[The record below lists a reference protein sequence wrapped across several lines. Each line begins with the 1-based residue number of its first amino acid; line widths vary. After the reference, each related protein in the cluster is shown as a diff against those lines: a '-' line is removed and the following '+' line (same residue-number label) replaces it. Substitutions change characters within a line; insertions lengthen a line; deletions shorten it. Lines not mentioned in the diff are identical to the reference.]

1 MSFRANECESRNL
14 LKLQALSCVGSL
26 TNVVDSSTSLR
37 CGRNDNGETFLR
49 IRLLFLECFTLPR
62 GPHQARPGEPASPEG
77 SFCSVLLGGIIQ
89 PHGLYPSRP
98 RNGTQAVPYGFAG
111 RPIFQPAWFKNLRSL
126 PSADKTGPR
135 TKTQKLSIV
144 HCQFGKN
151 CQLSTVNCTT
161 PAASCKPPPARPG
174 WSRGSWGRGSG
185 RRLRF

>member
-89 PHGLYPSRP
+89 PYGLYLQRFVAMNH
-98 RNGTQAVPYGFAG
+98 RRY
-111 RPIFQPAWFKNLRSL
+111 IAWFKNVRFLTCPGKRAHV
-126 PSADKTGPR
+126 PKNC
-135 TKTQKLSIV
+135 QLSIV
-144 HCQFGKN
+144 HCQFGEN